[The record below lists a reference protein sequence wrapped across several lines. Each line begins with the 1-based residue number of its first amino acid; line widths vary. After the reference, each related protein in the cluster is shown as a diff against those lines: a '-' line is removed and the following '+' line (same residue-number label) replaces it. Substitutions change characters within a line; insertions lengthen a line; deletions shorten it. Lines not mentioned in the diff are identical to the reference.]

1 MMILSFL
8 IFKTIFFISQ
18 VSHMVSR
25 DLDSLIS
32 AREAAAVSDW
42 LASDKVNLKLYYSW
56 SITDIEPNG
65 FVLKICAS

>member
-1 MMILSFL
+1 
-8 IFKTIFFISQ
+8 
-18 VSHMVSR
+18 MVSR

-42 LASDKVNLKLYYSW
+42 LASDKVNLKLYYRG
-56 SITDIEPNG
+56 SITDVAING